1 MDAYQ
6 DSSQSTPR
14 SGHTESTQ
22 PETGSLASTPS
33 DMAQW
38 KEESDR
44 FLHDVRRRLDD
55 ILSKLETHR
64 TDSPTPSPNQTVP
77 PAPRDPAPENHSTTA
92 ITPTPPTRN
101 EDDRISALKAQLAR
115 KLHNLEDT
123 ADGTPKVQSGN
134 VQTGAEVE
142 R

>member
-14 SGHTESTQ
+14 SGHTESTKS
-22 PETGSLASTPS
+22 ETGSLAPTPS

-64 TDSPTPSPNQTVP
+64 TDSPAPPLEQPEP

-92 ITPTPPTRN
+92 VTPSPPTRN

-115 KLHNLEDT
+115 KLHNLEET
-123 ADGTPKVQSGN
+123 ADGTPKFESGKVQSG
-134 VQTGAEVE
+134 AEIE
-142 R
+142 